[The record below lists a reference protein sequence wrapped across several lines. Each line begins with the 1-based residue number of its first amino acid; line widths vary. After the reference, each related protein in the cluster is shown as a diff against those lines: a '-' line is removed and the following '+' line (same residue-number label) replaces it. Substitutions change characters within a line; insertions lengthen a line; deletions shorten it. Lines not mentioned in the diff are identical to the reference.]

1 MSLPTILAIEGNIGA
16 GKSTL
21 LRYIREHYPKIVLID
36 EPVDIWETMKT
47 PDGKNIIQHFYGDM
61 KRWAYTFQNTALL
74 TRIENI
80 QRAVE
85 SHPADSLRYGALLS
99 NRPPCLRKDSSRRQ
113 KDERHG
119 NGYVFTLVQSFHLQ
133 ISNPSNHL
141 AKYRCRYVCRAH
153 SHTSPPR

>member
-1 MSLPTILAIEGNIGA
+1 MSSPTILAIEGNIGA

-80 QRAVE
+80 QRAM
-85 SHPADSLRYGALLS
+85 
-99 NRPPCLRKDSSRRQ
+99 
-113 KDERHG
+113 
-119 NGYVFTLVQSFHLQ
+119 
-133 ISNPSNHL
+133 
-141 AKYRCRYVCRAH
+141 
-153 SHTSPPR
+153 